1 MKNNIEFKLKEFLD
15 NVVMMRMDDD
25 LEVLGKRLGFAEKKK
40 RRCVE
45 LRNGGSLLK

>member
-40 RRCVE
+40 EEMR
-45 LRNGGSLLK
+45 GTKKW

>member
-25 LEVLGKRLGFAEKKK
+25 LEVLGKKTWICRKEK
-40 RRCVE
+40 RGDAW
-45 LRNGGSLLK
+45 N